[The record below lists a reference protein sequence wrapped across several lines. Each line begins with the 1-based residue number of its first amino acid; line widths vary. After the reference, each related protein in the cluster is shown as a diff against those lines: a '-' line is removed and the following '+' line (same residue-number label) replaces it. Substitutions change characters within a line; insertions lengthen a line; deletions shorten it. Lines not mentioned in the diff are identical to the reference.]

1 MKKLLILLVI
11 CDEEIINIILVIFDK
26 EIINIMLVMCDEGD
40 YYYVCYV

>member
-26 EIINIMLVMCDEGD
+26 EIINIMLVMCDEGH